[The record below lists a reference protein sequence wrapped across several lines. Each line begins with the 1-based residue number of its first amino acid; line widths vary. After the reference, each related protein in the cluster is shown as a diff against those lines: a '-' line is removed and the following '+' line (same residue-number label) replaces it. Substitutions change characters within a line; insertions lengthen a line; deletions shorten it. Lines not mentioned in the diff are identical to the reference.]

1 MSTTEQFAAQGAG
14 CSTTVTGML
23 VVLSLILGLL
33 LGAGGLFGFLKADEA
48 NAVKLGVSAAS
59 PRMSKLADSQ
69 PAKAS
74 KEKPCPACAA
84 CPRCDNAG
92 AAGGGQAGYAL
103 VYPIEETLRVEGGLD
118 EAAIR
123 EKIIRGR
130 FEMQKCYQQQLKLK
144 PSLAGELALQFT
156 VSSSGN
162 VLVALARQNT
172 VNGPE
177 LEQCVLKQIKSWTFE
192 RKPDSKDAVVK
203 FDVLFAP
210 LNGGMVMP

>member
-1 MSTTEQFAAQGAG
+1 
-14 CSTTVTGML
+14 ML

-48 NAVKLGVSAAS
+48 NAVKLGVTAAS
-59 PRMSKLADSQ
+59 PNMNRLADSQ
-69 PAKAS
+69 PTKAP
-74 KEKPCPACAA
+74 KDKPCPACAA
-84 CPRCDNAG
+84 CPRCD

-156 VSSSGN
+156 VSASGK

-210 LNGGMVMP
+210 LNGGMVTP